1 MYNFNVERVTN
12 DCINWIK
19 DWFDKVNPYGKAV
32 IGISGGKDSSV
43 TAALCVK
50 ALGKDRVIGVLMPN
64 HIQND
69 IEYSHLL
76 CEHLGIKN
84 YTIDV
89 GVAIDELLSNIH
101 FRATDIEIS
110 NQTKI
115 NLPARIR
122 MSTLYAIAQSIN
134 GMVANTC
141 NLSEDHVGYSTIYGD
156 MSGSFSPLGGLTVTE
171 VKEIG
176 RYLGLPIELIEK
188 VPSDGLCEK
197 TDEDNLGF
205 TYAELD
211 NYLRTGEIENIEHKK
226 KIDML
231 YLKNKFKL
239 NMLHIDTFNPHIGI
253 AIEH

>member
-1 MYNFNVERVTN
+1 MYNFNVEKVTN
-12 DCINWIK
+12 DCIDWIK
-19 DWFDKVNPYGKAV
+19 DWFDNVNPNGKAV
-32 IGISGGKDSSV
+32 IGISGGKDSTV

-50 ALGKDRVIGVLMPN
+50 ALGKDRVFGVLLPN
-64 HIQND
+64 GIQKD
-69 IEYSHLL
+69 IADAYKAADYLDIKYKVCNISKAYEDI
-76 CEHLGIKN
+76 CEACGGI
-84 YTIDV
+84 TSSEQ
-89 GVAIDELLSNIH
+89 AM
-101 FRATDIEIS
+101 
-110 NQTKI
+110 I
-115 NLPARIR
+115 NLSPRLR
-122 MSTLYAIAQSIN
+122 MTTLYFIAQSIN
-134 GMVANTC
+134 GIVANTC

-188 VPSDGLCEK
+188 VPSDGLCGK

-211 NYLRTGEIENIEHKK
+211 NYLRTGEIGNIEHKK

>member
-32 IGISGGKDSSV
+32 IGISGGKDSTV

-50 ALGKDRVIGVLMPN
+50 ALGKDRVFGVLMPN
-64 HIQND
+64 GIQKD
-69 IEYSHLL
+69 IADAYKVVDYLDIKYQVCNISKGYEDI
-76 CEHLGIKN
+76 CEICDACG
-84 YTIDV
+84 
-89 GVAIDELLSNIH
+89 
-101 FRATDIEIS
+101 EIIPS
-110 NQTKI
+110 KQAMI
-115 NLPARIR
+115 NLSPRLR
-122 MSTLYAIAQSIN
+122 MVTLYFIAQCLN

-188 VPSDGLCEK
+188 VPSDGLCGK

-239 NMLHIDTFNPHIGI
+239 KMLHIDTFNPHIEM

>member
-32 IGISGGKDSSV
+32 IGISGGKDSTV

-50 ALGKDRVIGVLMPN
+50 ALGKDRVFGVLMPN
-64 HIQND
+64 GIQKD
-69 IEYSHLL
+69 IADAYKVVDYLDIKYQVCNISKGYEDI
-76 CEHLGIKN
+76 CEICDACG
-84 YTIDV
+84 
-89 GVAIDELLSNIH
+89 
-101 FRATDIEIS
+101 EIIPS
-110 NQTKI
+110 KQAMI
-115 NLPARIR
+115 NLSPRLR
-122 MSTLYAIAQSIN
+122 MVTLYFIAQCLN
-134 GMVANTC
+134 GIVANTC

-188 VPSDGLCEK
+188 VPSDGLCGK

-239 NMLHIDTFNPHIGI
+239 KMLHIDTFNPHIEM